1 MNADLRSLPIGQKLG
16 EYEIEG
22 ILGQGAF
29 GITYLARD
37 LMLHRKY
44 AIKEYYPREYA
55 VRDSTLT
62 VKAAGSKEDRDTYS
76 WGLSRFLEEARILAR
91 FDDPNIIGVRRFFE
105 DNGTAYL
112 VMDYCEGDSLDVIVK
127 AQGPLQRDKLMRLV
141 PPLLSGLSRV
151 HAANFLHRDIKP
163 ANIFIRHDGSP
174 VLLDF
179 GAARQEVVSQ
189 SKSVTSLATPGYGA
203 VEQYS
208 THGRQG
214 PWTDIYGLGA
224 TLYRVVTGDK
234 PQDSPGR
241 MLNDELVPASIKA
254 KGRYPDKFLQAI
266 DAAMR
271 VFPEKRPQ
279 TIDEWRAMFD
289 FTPSGS
295 SKPERLEPAFTAK
308 TTASSSKHSEQT
320 PSNVPDA
327 TIQAVDPLL
336 INPVDSP
343 SKIVN
348 KTSGE
353 SKKSIY
359 AVVGS
364 VAVIGALVLFAS
376 QKGPEKNAVDQTVK
390 PTAVSD
396 QTENSPSTQSQA
408 SFSQTHRSP
417 GQSFMFFDR
426 SLQVPR
432 TDTSGPLSEA
442 ETRWCIYEGIRIG
455 VIETKGKKN
464 VPSSVELAKF
474 KSACS
479 KRLPDESGKTTI
491 PYELSDQQLNKL
503 KGMKSL

>member
-1 MNADLRSLPIGQKLG
+1 MNVDIRALPEGQVLG
-16 EYEIEG
+16 EYEIER

-29 GITYLARD
+29 GITYLAKD
-37 LMLHRKY
+37 VMLHRKY

-62 VKAAGSKEDRDTYS
+62 VKAAGSKEDRDTYA

-105 DNGTAYL
+105 ANGTAYL
-112 VMDYCEGDSLDVIVK
+112 VMDYCDGDSLDKIVK
-127 AQGPLQRDKLMRLV
+127 MSGPFDSGKLSKLV
-141 PPLLSGLSRV
+141 TPLLNGLSRV

-179 GAARQEVVSQ
+179 GAARQEVVSH

-241 MLNDELVPASIKA
+241 MLNDELIPATIKA
-254 KGRYPDKFLQAI
+254 KGKYPEKVLQAI
-266 DAAMR
+266 DAAMQ

-279 TIDEWRAMFD
+279 TIEAWREMFD
-289 FTPSGS
+289 FSDAVGAKS
-295 SKPERLEPAFTAK
+295 QRKEPAFNSQLAGKEIQPTNDPVTSGSLEAQ
-308 TTASSSKHSEQT
+308 KHLMNVELHQPALEAPQQKSGT
-320 PSNVPDA
+320 KRMVYAAIAITSLVYVVYLLLPSNK
-327 TIQAVDPLL
+327 
-336 INPVDSP
+336 P
-343 SKIVN
+343 S
-348 KTSGE
+348 S
-353 SKKSIY
+353 
-359 AVVGS
+359 
-364 VAVIGALVLFAS
+364 AS
-376 QKGPEKNAVDQTVK
+376 VK
-390 PTAVSD
+390 PTAVATD
-396 QTENSPSTQSQA
+396 QPSKQLNFTPQNTFNDSHN
-408 SFSQTHRSP
+408 TP
-417 GQSFMFFDR
+417 GQQFTLFNR
-426 SLQVPR
+426 QLQMPR
-432 TDTSGPLSEA
+432 TDTPNPLNEA

-455 VIETKGKKN
+455 IIETKGKKN
-464 VPSSVELAKF
+464 SPTQSDLSKF
-474 KSACS
+474 KSECS
-479 KRLPDESGKTTI
+479 KRPPDESAKGKI
-491 PYELSDQQLNKL
+491 PYELSDQELATL

>member
-1 MNADLRSLPIGQKLG
+1 MNFDIRALPEGQVLG

-62 VKAAGSKEDRDTYS
+62 VKAAGSKEDRDTYA

-105 DNGTAYL
+105 ANGTAYL
-112 VMDYCEGDSLDVIVK
+112 VMDYCDGDSLDKIVK
-127 AQGPLQRDKLMRLV
+127 MNGPLDSAKLAKLV
-141 PPLLSGLSRV
+141 TPLLNGLSRV
-151 HAANFLHRDIKP
+151 HASNFLHRDIKP
-163 ANIFIRHDGSP
+163 ANIFVRHDGSP

-179 GAARQEVVSQ
+179 GAARQEVVSH

-241 MLNDELVPASIKA
+241 MLNDELVPAAVKA
-254 KGRYPDKFLQAI
+254 KGKYPEKVLQAI
-266 DAAMR
+266 DSAMQ

-279 TIDEWRAMFD
+279 SIEEWRVMFD
-289 FTPSGS
+289 FSGGVVS
-295 SKPERLEPAFTAK
+295 SPLRIEPAFVDHSKDKEVEDTN
-308 TTASSSKHSEQT
+308 SSLGSGSLESRPNSSEVYLHE
-320 PSNVPDA
+320 PAHDNKKLG
-327 TIQAVDPLL
+327 AV
-336 INPVDSP
+336 
-343 SKIVN
+343 K
-348 KTSGE
+348 
-353 SKKSIY
+353 
-359 AVVGS
+359 VV
-364 VAVIGALVLFAS
+364 AYTVIGITCFVFIGSLFFQS
-376 QKGPEKNAVDQTVK
+376 NKPSVSSVK
-390 PTAVSD
+390 PTAVATG
-396 QTENSPSTQSQA
+396 QTVSQPSAISQSTFNE
-408 SFSQTHRSP
+408 SHNTP
-417 GQSFMFFDR
+417 GQQFTLFNR
-426 SLQVPR
+426 QLQMPR
-432 TDTSGPLSEA
+432 TDLSTPLNEA

-455 VIETKGKKN
+455 VIDTKGKKN
-464 VPSSVELAKF
+464 SPTQNDLTKF
-474 KSACS
+474 KSECS
-479 KRLPDESGKTTI
+479 KRTPDESAKGKI
-491 PYELSDQQLNKL
+491 PFELSDQELNSL